1 MKTKSI
7 LLFSLSISLLSLL
20 SLSFASCASGN
31 KDGEK
36 AKADYQQSLQDSIK
50 AIQAEIESANQ
61 RLESLR
67 DSIDQS
73 LLNFTTVANPREVGS
88 YIILTSAKKNYPLS
102 ATGIAVR
109 LDESGVFQLIV
120 ALSGKPFNQ
129 IAVSA
134 AGQSIESDVVPR
146 DQGLNYQ
153 TDQLTTVMFSG
164 RVTDSIAAFIASTP
178 DQITLSYRQSREV
191 KSIKLSPNDK
201 ELISRTF
208 MLYKQRCQLSLL
220 EHKIPLLHQKI
231 NLIRVHLDNK
241 DLAPSDST
249 QSK

>member
-1 MKTKSI
+1 MKTKPI
-7 LLFSLSISLLSLL
+7 LLCSLSFSLLFLL

-50 AIQAEIESANQ
+50 SIQAEIESANQ
-61 RLESLR
+61 SLESLR
-67 DSIDQS
+67 DSINQS

-88 YIILTSAKKNYPLS
+88 YIILTSAQKRYPLS
-102 ATGIAVR
+102 ATGVAAR
-109 LDESGVFQLIV
+109 LDESGVFQIIA
-120 ALSGKPFNQ
+120 ALSGKAFNQ

-134 AGQSIESDVVPR
+134 DGQCIESDVVPR

-164 RVTDSIAAFIASTP
+164 RVTDSIASLIASAP
-178 DQITLSYRQSREV
+178 DQVTLSYRQAREV
-191 KSIKLSPNDK
+191 KSLKLSPADK
-201 ELISRTF
+201 EMISRTYQ
-208 MLYKQRCQLSLL
+208 LYKQRCQLSLL

-241 DLAPSDST
+241 EIAPSDST